1 MTSCI
6 SIANT
11 SIAEDY
17 SHILKLVH
25 AQLVPL
31 SGDVGQPLLITLHTS
46 ILQFVCKVWLQR
58 DAFLDFTNGK
68 TAKAPSKDRL
78 SSNVTE
84 LFDIPFMC
92 MATFRSLEQTLF

>member
-1 MTSCI
+1 MNVNFHKLATHLYTHIHTYIYICVCVCEQMTSCI

-46 ILQFVCKVWLQR
+46 ILQFVCKV
-58 DAFLDFTNGK
+58 
-68 TAKAPSKDRL
+68 
-78 SSNVTE
+78 
-84 LFDIPFMC
+84 
-92 MATFRSLEQTLF
+92 